1 MLHENDAIEYMHIEE
16 DIQTVG
22 GVHWQMRITKNS
34 QPNIL
39 RLGENLREINPPEL
53 SFEYQALWS

>member
-1 MLHENDAIEYMHIEE
+1 MLHEYDAIEYMHIAE
-16 DIQTVG
+16 DIQTVE
-22 GVHWQMRITKNS
+22 GVHWQMRIAKNS
-34 QPNIL
+34 QPHIL